1 LQEAEKGVRQLRQ
14 LAEQGS
20 GLHSQGLAFQALQQK
35 STSLRAGLVK
45 AYSKLRSI
53 TSALHY
59 SIDL

>member
-1 LQEAEKGVRQLRQ
+1 MRQLRL

-20 GLHSQGLAFQALQQK
+20 GLHSQGLAFQALQQQ

-53 TSALHY
+53 SSALHHA
-59 SIDL
+59 